1 MTADDVA
8 LLVDLLHL
16 PYRHGPRAEALLGLL
31 DGVRA
36 APADAALRA
45 AFLAAAAQVEG
56 LFERLTEIRQREL
69 CYTLYPY
76 LWDVKEELDILARYV
91 DWLGRGGGAEAPGQ
105 PSLKP
110 SRRRGRLRAALS
122 GAAATYADDERPE
135 TLYPKFDGIY
145 RGGLLADLQVPR
157 RHPVS

>member
-1 MTADDVA
+1 MTADDIA

-45 AFLAAAAQVEG
+45 AFLAATAQVEG

-69 CYTLYPY
+69 CYTLYPTS
-76 LWDVKEELDILARYV
+76 
-91 DWLGRGGGAEAPGQ
+91 GT
-105 PSLKP
+105 
-110 SRRRGRLRAALS
+110 SRRSSTSSRGTS
-122 GAAATYADDERPE
+122 TGSAAAA
-135 TLYPKFDGIY
+135 
-145 RGGLLADLQVPR
+145 AR
-157 RHPVS
+157 RHPGNRV